1 MDIVTKI
8 LVLVLSAAVGE
19 AVIEFLLSPL
29 LNLVLNTKGWLGVD
43 EQERKVQIRTV
54 IFNCTSA
61 ILGILIAINFGLGL
75 FAVLGTGG
83 VVPDIDFVLTGVVI
97 GRGSN
102 FMHGFVSK
110 YLFKKEE

>member
-29 LNLVLNTKGWLGVD
+29 LDLVLNTKGWLGVD
-43 EQERKVQIRTV
+43 DHDSRVQVRTV
-54 IFNCTSA
+54 IFNCASA
-61 ILGILIAINFGLGL
+61 ILGVLIAINFGLGL

-83 VVPDIDFVLTGVVI
+83 VVPDVDFVLTGIVV

-102 FMHGFVSK
+102 FMHGFVNR